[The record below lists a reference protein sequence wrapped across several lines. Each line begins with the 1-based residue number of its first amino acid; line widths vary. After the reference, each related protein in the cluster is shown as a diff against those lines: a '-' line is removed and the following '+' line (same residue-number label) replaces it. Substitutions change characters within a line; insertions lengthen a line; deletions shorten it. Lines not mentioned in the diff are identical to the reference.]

1 MKLKSIYIY
10 ILTSTLLITS
20 CGGGGGGGGGAPV
33 PPVLAAVI
41 STFTST
47 SSSTEIG
54 STVDISWSSTNASS
68 CNASGAWS
76 GSKGTSGT
84 ETVTIETVGNN
95 TFTLTCTGAGGNA
108 NRNLT
113 IEGYRNFSGISVDGY
128 VSGASIFIDANENY
142 MMDSGESETSS
153 AADGSFTVKYG
164 NGVLVSLGGQDVDTQ
179 TQLNGLMLL
188 RSLNG
193 YSDDS
198 FMVTPVTSVSH
209 FIPSKDINDVL
220 GIDSSIDVFKTDP
233 VANLNNGASY
243 ELLYEKGNQLTV
255 LAYSLQNI
263 TNDINNSSDST
274 ADYFK
279 AISEEISLTYDESS
293 LPVNI
298 EKSVFIEKVIDN
310 LITAKS
316 LTIDAANKNN
326 AVRALSAVIPV
337 IGVKSTNDLTA
348 SVIRFSTNKFQDDFL
363 KIVKGTADQD
373 LITSYSSDVL
383 NYIAKDQNVNVADI
397 QPQILAFADSISL
410 EEDGSITFSPT
421 LNDELTPGTTYSL
434 SVSSASNGTVNIA
447 ESSPEQITYKP
458 SANFNGQDSFTYTIT
473 QGNLSDSATVSITI
487 TSVNDAPTIDL
498 ASTVNYAENT
508 TDTIDTGISD
518 VDGDELTITLSGTD
532 SESFKL
538 SNNLLSFVTSPDYE
552 TKDSYSLTLTVT
564 DGVLT
569 VEKTI
574 TINITDVNE
583 SVGYKVP
590 TSIDVIETKD

>member
-1 MKLKSIYIY
+1 MKLKSTYIY
-10 ILTSTLLITS
+10 ILTSSLLIAS

-54 STVDISWSSTNASS
+54 STVDISWSTTNASS

-95 TFTLTCTGAGGNA
+95 IFTLTCTGAGGNA

-153 AADGSFTVKYG
+153 AADGSFTLKYG
-164 NGVLVSLGGQDVDTQ
+164 NGVLVSLGGQDIDTQ
-179 TQLNGLMLL
+179 TQLTGLMLL

-220 GIDSSIDVFKTDP
+220 GIDSSIDVFTTDP

-326 AVRALSAVIPV
+326 AVKALSAVIPV

-363 KIVKGTADQD
+363 KIVQGTADQD

-421 LNDELTPGTTYSL
+421 LNDELTPGTTYSI

-458 SANFNGQDSFTYTIT
+458 STNFNGQDSFTYSIT
-473 QGNLSDSATVSITI
+473 QGNLSDSATVSVTI

-574 TINITDVNE
+574 TIKITDVNE